1 MIPYNNLADRV
12 LAGTIPSREEGLA
25 ILDTPQ
31 DQLLHLVN
39 AAYRIRSRYF
49 GNTVRL
55 QMLLN
60 AKSGAC
66 QEDCHYC
73 SQSTISTAPI
83 ERYALLSSEK
93 MLAGARR
100 AAQIALPDTRVR
112 FRDVLVLEWAC
123 IRQRRT
129 EENSSA
135 A

>member
-31 DQLLHLVN
+31 DQLLDLVN

-83 ERYALLSSEK
+83 ERYALRLLRK
-93 MLAGARR
+93 NVGRR
-100 AAQIALPDTRVR
+100 STGCTGQSPAVLHRDQRPLPVT
-112 FRDVLVLEWAC
+112 
-123 IRQRRT
+123 IRNHPDFQRRQT
-129 EENSSA
+129 D
-135 A
+135 

>member
-1 MIPYNNLADRV
+1 MTPYHNLADRV
-12 LAGTIPSREEGLA
+12 LEGTVPSREEGLA

-31 DQLLHLVN
+31 EKLLDLVN

-83 ERYALLSSEK
+83 ERYALLSPEK
-93 MLAGARR
+93 MLEGARR
-100 AAQIALPDTRVR
+100 AAQ
-112 FRDVLVLEWAC
+112 
-123 IRQRRT
+123 
-129 EENSSA
+129 
-135 A
+135 